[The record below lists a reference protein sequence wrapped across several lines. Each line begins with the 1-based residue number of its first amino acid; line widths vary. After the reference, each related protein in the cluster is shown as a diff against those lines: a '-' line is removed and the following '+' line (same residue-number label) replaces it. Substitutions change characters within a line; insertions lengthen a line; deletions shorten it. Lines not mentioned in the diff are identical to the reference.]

1 MKKYKVTLSFE
12 EREELMRIIQKGS
25 YRSQKVLNALV
36 LNLCDEGEY
45 QDQRTLDIV
54 GVLKIS
60 MRKIDRVKRRFVEE
74 GIEVALHG
82 RKGERVYRKK
92 ADGDFE
98 AHLLALSCSEPPEG
112 FSKWSLRLLADRVVE
127 LSTGFS

>member
-1 MKKYKVTLSFE
+1 M
-12 EREELMRIIQKGS
+12 
-25 YRSQKVLNALV
+25 VL
-36 LNLCDEGEY
+36 LNCDEGEY
-45 QDQRTLDIV
+45 QDQRTLNKDIV

-98 AHLLALSCSEPPEG
+98 AHLLALS
-112 FSKWSLRLLADRVVE
+112 LQRAA
-127 LSTGFS
+127 